1 MGDEIMEA
9 AGQNISEKSLAI
21 IRTMQQNE
29 LTESATYTA
38 VAAHIK
44 NDHNKETLLRLAAEE
59 RAHYEIWKTYTGQE
73 LKPQKM
79 RVLWRKLLS
88 IVLGFTFVVKQ
99 MENGENAAQDIYKA
113 LAQEV
118 PESVKICA
126 DEAAHEAALLDILDE
141 ERLQYVGSVVLGL
154 NDALVELTGTLAG
167 LTLALQNTRIIALS
181 GLITGISATLS
192 MASSEFLSAKSEG
205 RTDALKSCTYT
216 GIAYLIT
223 VTLLILPYL
232 LLPDAAYLWA
242 LGIMLVTVVLII
254 FVFNYYVSVAKS
266 LPFKRR
272 FLEMACISLGVAT
285 LSFVAGIFVK
295 QWLGVEI

>member
-1 MGDEIMEA
+1 MEA

>member
-1 MGDEIMEA
+1 
-9 AGQNISEKSLAI
+9 
-21 IRTMQQNE
+21 
-29 LTESATYTA
+29 
-38 VAAHIK
+38 
-44 NDHNKETLLRLAAEE
+44 
-59 RAHYEIWKTYTGQE
+59 
-73 LKPQKM
+73 
-79 RVLWRKLLS
+79 